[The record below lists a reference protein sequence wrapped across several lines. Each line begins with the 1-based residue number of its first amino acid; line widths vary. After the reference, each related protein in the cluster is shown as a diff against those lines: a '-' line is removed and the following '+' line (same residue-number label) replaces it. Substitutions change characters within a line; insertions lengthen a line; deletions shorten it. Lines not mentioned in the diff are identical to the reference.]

1 MITITEFSVD
11 KIRDPFGIVAGDRYE
26 FRLELD
32 IEEDD
37 ELYSESGVYVR
48 VIFRVDGEESR
59 MVKYELHERGSDRYL
74 DFDLEEEEEKQIE
87 AFCREHYSEWEE

>member
-1 MITITEFSVD
+1 MITITEFEVD
-11 KIRDPFGIVAGDRYE
+11 KIKDPFGIVAGDRYE

-37 ELYSESGVYVR
+37 ELYSESGIYVR
-48 VIFRVDGEESR
+48 VIFRVDGESSS

-87 AFCREHYSEWEE
+87 VFCREHYSEWEN